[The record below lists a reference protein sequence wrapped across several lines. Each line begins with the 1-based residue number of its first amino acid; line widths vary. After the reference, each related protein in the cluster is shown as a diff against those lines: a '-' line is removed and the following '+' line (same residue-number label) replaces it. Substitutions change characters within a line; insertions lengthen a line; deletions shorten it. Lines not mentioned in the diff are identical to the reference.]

1 MLYVYLCS
9 VARLSLLFSSQRHN
23 EMEINRENR
32 SLFDSHQYPLRAI
45 AVKRSEGLNVGRRA
59 SFNTRDTFSRYRQY
73 VNIPPTYRIYR
84 FVKNSLRYPRRVPS
98 QPLLLAGAR
107 CPLET
112 RLETTAGRVSG
123 YPVYG
128 NRRMSWVGVCREQR
142 EGKIESFVSAVAL
155 LLGRIMRSMVATW
168 YFRSTSLRSLLLPW
182 EVEVSLLLRKE
193 SFDTNIQSRTR
204 GFSGELFE
212 SLSKWFSYMT
222 H

>member
-32 SLFDSHQYPLRAI
+32 SLFDSHHPLRAI
-45 AVKRSEGLNVGRRA
+45 TVKRSEGLNVGRRA

-112 RLETTAGRVSG
+112 RLETTGRQGERISGIWQQTHVLSWSVSCG
-123 YPVYG
+123 E
-128 NRRMSWVGVCREQR
+128 RER
-142 EGKIESFVSAVAL
+142 
-155 LLGRIMRSMVATW
+155 
-168 YFRSTSLRSLLLPW
+168 
-182 EVEVSLLLRKE
+182 
-193 SFDTNIQSRTR
+193 
-204 GFSGELFE
+204 
-212 SLSKWFSYMT
+212 
-222 H
+222 